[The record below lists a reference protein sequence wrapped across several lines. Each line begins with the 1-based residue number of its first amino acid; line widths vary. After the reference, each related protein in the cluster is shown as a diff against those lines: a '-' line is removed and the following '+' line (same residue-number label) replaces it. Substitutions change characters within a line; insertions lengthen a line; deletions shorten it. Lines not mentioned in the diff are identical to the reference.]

1 MAHKRMAAIAVTL
14 SFAMCGMISVAHS
27 ASIEALY
34 SEINKLPA
42 PQRQKRLEDG
52 ARKDGARKEGAFK
65 FYGVSNAALLAA
77 YAAGFMKRYPFIKA
91 EYWRGSGNKLVFRTL
106 TEHRAGQLD
115 TDAVLVGTE
124 NAMTLKRSGIWVR
137 YHSPESVNF
146 GKEYTD
152 KDGYWHAD
160 SMGVSTLAYNTKLV
174 RKEEAPRGYE
184 DLFDPKW
191 KGNLSI
197 DMEPERALAGWL
209 TAWGEQKTRAFVE
222 GLIKHGAVVRRGHT
236 QQAQLM
242 CAGEFKV
249 AVEIYP
255 DAILRM
261 KQEGCPS
268 AIVFPNPTPAQI
280 SGAIGIYT
288 NTPRPHAAALFI
300 DFMLSSE
307 GAKILASTGRVSG
320 RKGVRSLYDD
330 LNNLEERGIPLL
342 LVGPAQSELV
352 AKPMERI
359 MKEILVP

>member
-1 MAHKRMAAIAVTL
+1 MTHKRLVAIAVTL
-14 SFAMCGMISVAHS
+14 LFVTCGMSSVAQS

-52 ARKDGARKEGAFK
+52 ARKEGAFK
-65 FYGVSNAALLAA
+65 FYGISNAALLDA
-77 YAAGFMKRYPFIKA
+77 YSRGFMQRYPFIKS
-91 EYWRGSGNKLVFRTL
+91 EFWRGSGNKLVFRAL

-124 NAMTLKRSGIWVR
+124 NVMTLKRSGIWVR
-137 YHSPESVNF
+137 YQSPESVHF

-160 SMGVSTLAYNTKLV
+160 SLGVSTLGYNTKLV
-174 RKEEAPRGYE
+174 KKEEAPKGYD
-184 DLFDPKW
+184 DLFDAKW
-191 KGNLSI
+191 KGSLSI
-197 DMEPERALAGWL
+197 DMEPERALMGWL

-222 GLIKHGAVVRRGHT
+222 RLIKHGALVRRGHT
-236 QQAQLM
+236 LQAQLM

-255 DAILRM
+255 DGLLRM
-261 KQEGCPS
+261 KQGGCP
-268 AIVFPNPTPAQI
+268 AALVFPNPTPAHI

-288 NTPRPHAAALFI
+288 NAKNPHAAALFL
-300 DFMLSSE
+300 DFMKSAE
-307 GAKILASTGRVSG
+307 GAKILASTGRLSG
-320 RKGVRSLYDD
+320 RKGVKSLYDD

-342 LVGPAQSELV
+342 VVGPEQSELV

-359 MKEILVP
+359 MKDILVP